1 MFAYIRNRLLLAI
14 PTVLGVT
21 TFVFLTLHLIPGDPV
36 TVMVDGPVSAEQAQL
51 IRDHLGLDDPLHVQY
66 GRFLLDV
73 LRGDLGRSLRTN
85 RPVMQDILEHLP
97 NTIQLSV
104 AAMFLA
110 VVLGV
115 VMGIIAA
122 VWHNTWID
130 TLSIVVSL
138 IGVSMPIF
146 WLGLILIFI
155 FAMRLN
161 WFPATGQG
169 GLNRLI
175 LPAITLAWFAGAT
188 IARLVRSSMLDVL
201 NAGYITT
208 ARAKGLSEQF
218 VVFRHALRNALIP
231 VITIIGLQFGSLLV
245 GTVIT
250 ETVFARRGLGR
261 LIVTSILEKDFPL
274 VQGAVLF
281 TALTYIAVNLLVDI
295 SYAFIDPR
303 IHYGSYES

>member
-1 MFAYIRNRLLLAI
+1 MLAYIRNRLLLAV
-14 PTVLGVT
+14 PTVFGVT

-36 TVMVDGPVSAEQAQL
+36 SVMVDGPVSAEQAQS
-51 IRDHLGLDDPLHVQY
+51 IRDHLGLDDPLYVQY
-66 GRFLLDV
+66 GRFLQGV

-97 NTIQLSV
+97 NTIQLSIS
-104 AAMFLA
+104 AMFLA
-110 VVLGV
+110 VVLGI
-115 VMGIIAA
+115 VMGVIAA

-130 TLSIVVSL
+130 TLSVVVSL

-155 FAMRLN
+155 FSMRLN

-169 GLNRLI
+169 GLNRLV

-188 IARLVRSSMLDVL
+188 IARLVRSSMLEVL
-201 NAGYITT
+201 NAGYIMT
-208 ARAKGLSEQF
+208 ARAKGLSEWI
-218 VVFRHALRNALIP
+218 VVFRHALQNALIP
-231 VITIIGLQFGSLLV
+231 VITIIGLQFGSLMV

-274 VQGAVLF
+274 AQGAVLF

-295 SYAFIDPR
+295 SYAFVDPR
-303 IHYGSYES
+303 IHYGSHES